1 MTRSALACEVA
12 KKLELYLKSMVRSR
26 CREIVCP
33 ALFKSKP
40 QKSHPID
47 TSTPEWRKI
56 REGFMH
62 LENMFLVRLNSS
74 CEGTLQPEIWV
85 VDPASDSLP
94 SSQPGTTEEDRVQ
107 LGKAQ
112 LVVSPPSSVV
122 SVPDPT
128 ITSST
133 TLGGPRAE
141 HTVHLSLFS
150 QSAATADG
158 WTRHDMVATTG
169 AELSSIAIDHNRL

>member
-1 MTRSALACEVA
+1 MTRSTLAYEVA
-12 KKLELYLKSMVRSR
+12 KKLELYLKSMVRSC
-26 CREIVCP
+26 CREIACP
-33 ALFKSKP
+33 VLLKSEP

-47 TSTPEWRKI
+47 TSTPERWKI
-56 REGFMH
+56 GEGFMH

-74 CEGTLQPEIWV
+74 CLRALQPEIWV

-94 SSQPGTTEEDRVQ
+94 QSQPGTTGEDRVQ

-112 LVVSPPSSVV
+112 LVVSPPSSAV

-141 HTVHLSLFS
+141 HTIRRSLSS
-150 QSAATADG
+150 QSTAAADD
-158 WTRHDMVATTG
+158 WTRHDMSVITG
-169 AELSSIAIDHNRL
+169 AKSVDLDYN